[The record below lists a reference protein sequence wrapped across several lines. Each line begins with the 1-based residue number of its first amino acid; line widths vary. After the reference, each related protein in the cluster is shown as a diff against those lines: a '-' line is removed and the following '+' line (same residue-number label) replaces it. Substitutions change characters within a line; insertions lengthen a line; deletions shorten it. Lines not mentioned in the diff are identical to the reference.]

1 MRQLKKGSGSNNGN
15 SKLKILAWTLT
26 AAWMLVIFMLSAQP
40 GTQSGSLSMGI
51 TQVFVRIIGFIFPLN
66 PEKIANP
73 DWLNNLDG
81 IIRECAHGAAY
92 FILALFA
99 ANALKSCGLK
109 GRSKLVL
116 VTLAICAV
124 YAVSDE
130 IHQLF
135 VPGRACELF
144 DFEVDM
150 LGAVCSLAISQ
161 SISFLVGRC
170 KLKSLKRASF
180 DSSRKLPTTRNRQ

>member
-1 MRQLKKGSGSNNGN
+1 MKGTIIMRQLKKGSESNNGN
-15 SKLKILAWTLT
+15 SKLIILAWTLT

-40 GTQSGSLSMGI
+40 GTQSGSLSMGV
-51 TQVFVRIIGFIFPLN
+51 TQVLLRVIGFLFSLN

-73 DWLNNLDG
+73 DWLYSLDG

-92 FILALFA
+92 FVLALLA
-99 ANALKSCGLK
+99 ANALKSCGLT
-109 GRSKLVL
+109 GRLKLVL

-124 YAVSDE
+124 YAISDE

-161 SISFLVGRC
+161 IVSFLLGRIRRRA
-170 KLKSLKRASF
+170 LKR
-180 DSSRKLPTTRNRQ
+180 SSYNEN

>member
-1 MRQLKKGSGSNNGN
+1 MSRLKKKDLNNI
-15 SKLKILAWTLT
+15 LMVLAWLFT
-26 AAWMLVIFMLSAQP
+26 AAWMFVIFMLSAQP
-40 GTQSGSLSMGI
+40 GTESGSLSMGI
-51 TQVFVRIIGFIFPLN
+51 TQVLVRVIGFVFPLD
-66 PEKIANP
+66 PVKSANP
-73 DWLNNLDG
+73 DWLYNLDG

-92 FILALFA
+92 FILALLA

-109 GRSKLVL
+109 GRLKLVL
-116 VTLAICAV
+116 VTLVICAV

-150 LGAVCSLAISQ
+150 LGAVCSLAIMQ
-161 SISFLVGRC
+161 FVSFLLGRTGRRT
-170 KLKSLKRASF
+170 SKR
-180 DSSRKLPTTRNRQ
+180 SSYNED